1 MFLRILQRF
10 KRNLQHFSMTHIVQD
25 RNNVL
30 VDANNSV
37 LEAKLVLRD
46 TNNWNILKVGLNPGL
61 WTYPLP
67 PKKLVW
73 TLGSLS
79 PPPPEKNSPTPPPF
93 KGL

>member
-46 TNNWNILKVGLNPGL
+46 TNNWNILKLGLNPGL
-61 WTYPLP
+61 WAYPLP
-67 PKKLVW
+67 PPKNALNPGI
-73 TLGSLS
+73 TL
-79 PPPPEKNSPTPPPF
+79 PPPRKKFTHPTTF
-93 KGL
+93 

>member
-46 TNNWNILKVGLNPGL
+46 TNNWNILKLGLNPGL
-61 WTYPLP
+61 WAYPLP
-67 PKKLVW
+67 PPQKCSEPW
-73 TLGSLS
+73 DH
-79 PPPPEKNSPTPPPF
+79 PPPPPRKKFTHPTTF
-93 KGL
+93 